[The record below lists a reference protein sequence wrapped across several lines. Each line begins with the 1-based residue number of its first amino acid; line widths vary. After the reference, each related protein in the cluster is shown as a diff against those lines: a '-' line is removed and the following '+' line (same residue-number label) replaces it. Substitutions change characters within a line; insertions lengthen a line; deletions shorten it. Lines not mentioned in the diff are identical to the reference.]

1 MVEIVGSPKPKICT
15 FKILKLFLEGSVSI
29 FRMCMASSDF
39 LLSFGYVL
47 SEFLAYLSGLRAST
61 GTGGMNGCKGLS
73 GNRTERS
80 EGELRNAP
88 CIQKGSCYDAH

>member
-1 MVEIVGSPKPKICT
+1 MYFQDSEAFSGGERFIFSYVYGFIRFSP
-15 FKILKLFLEGSVSI
+15 FY
-29 FRMCMASSDF
+29 
-39 LLSFGYVL
+39 GYVL

-88 CIQKGSCYDAH
+88 CIQKGNCYDAH

>member
-1 MVEIVGSPKPKICT
+1 MVETSARQSLICT

-61 GTGGMNGCKGLS
+61 GTGSKTDT
-73 GNRTERS
+73 RV
-80 EGELRNAP
+80 
-88 CIQKGSCYDAH
+88 